1 MKKSSIRLLVR
12 SYTFSEC
19 RVKNQQPKQL
29 KSVEHGLAY
38 FQLATTVLHFQ
49 IVFTCYWDYRLVS
62 VWMLLWLRLKGK
74 NSLEIGF
81 YIIISIAIKYQQPS
95 FQKYF
100 DYTSKGK
107 DPQDGIDEVCSIH
120 DTCWDK
126 LKIEKNCSYGLW
138 QHYKWDIID
147 DKVIY

>member
-12 SYTFSEC
+12 SYTFSER

-81 YIIISIAIKYQQPS
+81 HIIITIAIYTLSSWMDVSSYMCYILYIILY
-95 FQKYF
+95 
-100 DYTSKGK
+100 
-107 DPQDGIDEVCSIH
+107 SIH
-120 DTCWDK
+120 TSTQSVF
-126 LKIEKNCSYGLW
+126 NP
-138 QHYKWDIID
+138 IIR
-147 DKVIY
+147 KTFFSTPLAKQL